1 MDFIERWLHISPDG
15 GSGASELLII
25 TALGVILIGI
35 VLVGFRRYLP
45 RNLTGFLEQLG
56 KRDRDDH
63 FDN

>member
-1 MDFIERWLHISPDG
+1 MDFIERWLNISPDG

-25 TALGVILIGI
+25 GALGVILIGI

-45 RNLTGFLEQLG
+45 RNLTEFLQQFG
-56 KRDRDDH
+56 KRDRGDR